1 MGAAIGSGP
10 VIGMLGLMCGCIST
24 GLGCM
29 CTWGLV
35 DQCCKELNG
44 SEMIGNTRK
53 GYPRGET
60 YMQLEMSCHLP
71 ITAAGPPSGTQAVTW
86 TLNSEDASSET
97 LCLDARVDLT
107 IWDGYREEYALR
119 TPELPGLVF
128 SICSFT
134 RPKTKNHDLR
144 PSREKRKNI
153 TFYLHNEKL
162 VRNLGTDCM
171 MQRSNGALPITDYH
185 GWLVADVPR

>member
-60 YMQLEMSCHLP
+60 YMQLEMSCYLP

-107 IWDGYREEYALR
+107 IWDGYHEEYALR
-119 TPELPGLVF
+119 DC
-128 SICSFT
+128 I
-134 RPKTKNHDLR
+134 
-144 PSREKRKNI
+144 RE
-153 TFYLHNEKL
+153 HS
-162 VRNLGTDCM
+162 G
-171 MQRSNGALPITDYH
+171 GALPISDYH
-185 GWLVADVPR
+185 GWLVADVPRRNQD